1 MDRWK
6 TAATTSDS
14 APDWCVPQTRCK
26 VWLVPPVL
34 DARLRCE
41 VCLVLGSDY
50 QHPFIKWIEVATDA
64 ANMVASDLPMYYFVR
79 SL

>member
-6 TAATTSDS
+6 TAAASSES
-14 APDWCVPQTRCK
+14 APDWCVPQTTYMA
-26 VWLVPPVL
+26 WLGPPVL
-34 DARLRCE
+34 DVRLRCE

-50 QHPFIKWIEVATDA
+50 RHPFIKWIEVATDVA
-64 ANMVASDLPMYYFVR
+64 KMMASDLLMYYFVR